1 MVLSVRLLCLMMHAL
16 KIKSLDSKNI
26 GNSNLAKTCK

>member
-16 KIKSLDSKNI
+16 KKSLDLKNI
-26 GNSNLAKTCK
+26 GNSNIAKTCK